1 MEPKQK
7 FYLEERLILF
17 AVNCIQIAEKL
28 PRTFAGTHLG
38 GQLTRSGSSPALQYG
53 EAQSAESRTDF
64 IHKMKIA
71 LKELR
76 ETRNC
81 LAIIEKLNWDISINL
96 SEIRKECTE
105 LIYIFLKS
113 IDTARKT
120 IIAPHPLTNPS

>member
-1 MEPKQK
+1 
-7 FYLEERLILF
+7 
-17 AVNCIQIAEKL
+17 
-28 PRTFAGTHLG
+28 
-38 GQLTRSGSSPALQYG
+38 
-53 EAQSAESRTDF
+53 
-64 IHKMKIA
+64 MKIA

-113 IDTARKT
+113 IDTARK
-120 IIAPHPLTNPS
+120 NNNRPSSSN

>member
-28 PRTFAGTHLG
+28 PRTFAGNHLG
-38 GQLTRSGSSPALQYG
+38 GQLTRSRSSPALQYG

-113 IDTARKT
+113 IDTARK
-120 IIAPHPLTNPS
+120 NNKRPSSSD